1 MKTNELIYSML
12 VENTGSHFLDS
23 GGAYGRHHER
33 NASKTI
39 EDFENEP
46 EEEIIVGKYGLERNV
61 SVYHFLNGLTTDEIC
76 DKFNELNTNP
86 DNWEAEATDIKGDGY
101 LYGVSIKAWDF
112 IRDLQNVRGFDV
124 EIERGFNTYNGDSDL
139 SQTLQG
145 SLLTINDEYYYLIQI
160 HGGCDVRGG
169 YTDAKLFACDTYSDC
184 MIHEYLQEWKHEDYI
199 LEDLKEG
206 YLTAVDDDGKELTW
220 EQVENILNADVSA

>member
-12 VENTGSHFLDS
+12 VENTGSHMCDS

-46 EEEIIVGKYGLERNV
+46 EEQIIAGKYGLERNV
-61 SVYHFLNGLTTDEIC
+61 SVYHYLNGLTTDNIC

-86 DNWEAEATDIKGDGY
+86 DDWEADDEDGY
-101 LYGVSIKAWDF
+101 LYGVSKKAWNHLNFVSGCVYGD
-112 IRDLQNVRGFDV
+112 IVK
-124 EIERGFNTYNGDSDL
+124 IERGFNTYNGDSDL

-145 SLLTINDEYYYLIQI
+145 SVLEIGGKYYYLIQI

-169 YTDAKLFACDTYSDC
+169 YTDAKLFACDDEG
-184 MIHEYLQEWKHEDYI
+184 MIHEYLQEWKHEDDI
-199 LEDLKEG
+199 LEDLEEG
-206 YLTAVDDDGKELTW
+206 YITAVDDDGKELTW
-220 EQVENILNADVSA
+220 KQVEQTLELTN

>member
-12 VENTGSHFLDS
+12 VENTGSHMCDS

-39 EDFENEP
+39 EDFEKEP

-61 SVYHFLNGLTTDEIC
+61 SVYHYLNGMCLDNIC
-76 DKFNELNTNP
+76 REFNELNTNP
-86 DNWEAEATDIKGDGY
+86 DDWEADDEDGY
-101 LYGVSIKAWDF
+101 LYGVSREAWDY
-112 IRDLQNVRGFDV
+112 LKCSFDV

-145 SLLTINDEYYYLIQI
+145 STLTINDEYYYLIQI

-169 YTDAKLFACDTYSDC
+169 YTDAKLFACDIYSDDR
-184 MIHEYLQEWKHEDYI
+184 IHEYLQEYKYEDEI
-199 LEDLKEG
+199 LEDLQEG
-206 YLTAVDDDGKELTW
+206 YMTAVDDDGKELTW
-220 EQVENILNADVSA
+220 EQVEQTLELTN

>member
-12 VENTGSHFLDS
+12 VENTGSHMLDS
-23 GGAYGRHHER
+23 GGAYGRNHQR

-46 EEEIIVGKYGLERNV
+46 EEQIIVGKYGLERTI
-61 SVYHFLNGLTTDEIC
+61 SVYHYLNGLDTDEIC

-86 DNWEAEATDIKGDGY
+86 DDWDAEDEKDGY

-124 EIERGFNTYNGDSDL
+124 EIERSFNTYNGESDL
-139 SQTLQG
+139 SQILQG
-145 SLLTINDEYYYLIQI
+145 TNLTINDEYYYLIQI
-160 HGGCDVRGG
+160 HGGCDARGG
-169 YTDAKLFACDTYSDC
+169 YTDAKLFACEEEGR
-184 MIHEYLQEWKHEDYI
+184 IHEYLWEYKHEDEL
-199 LEDLKEG
+199 LEDLEEG

-220 EQVENILNADVSA
+220 EQVNKTLTADISA

>member
-12 VENTGSHFLDS
+12 VENTGSHMCDS

-39 EDFENEP
+39 EDFEKEA

-61 SVYHFLNGLTTDEIC
+61 SVYHYLNGLTTDNIC
-76 DKFNELNTNP
+76 REFNELNTNP
-86 DNWEAEATDIKGDGY
+86 DDWEADDEDGY
-101 LYGVSIKAWDF
+101 LYGVSREAWDY
-112 IRDLQNVRGFDV
+112 LKCSFDV

-145 SLLTINDEYYYLIQI
+145 STLTINDEYYYLIQI

-169 YTDAKLFACDTYSDC
+169 YTDAKLFACDTYSDG
-184 MIHEYLQEWKHEDYI
+184 MIHEYLQEWKHEDDI
-199 LEDLKEG
+199 LEDLEEG

-220 EQVENILNADVSA
+220 EQVEQTLELTN

>member
-12 VENTGSHFLDS
+12 IENTGAHFLDS

-33 NASKTI
+33 NANKTI

-46 EEEIIVGKYGLERNV
+46 EEEVIVGKYGLERTV
-61 SVYHFLNGLTTDEIC
+61 SVYHFLNGLTTDNIC
-76 DKFNELNTNP
+76 REFNELNTNP
-86 DNWEAEATDIKGDGY
+86 DNWEADDEDGY
-101 LYGVSIKAWDF
+101 LYGVSREAWDY
-112 IRDLQNVRGFDV
+112 LKCNFDV
-124 EIERGFNTYNGDSDL
+124 EIERSFNTYNGDSDL

-169 YTDAKLFACDTYSDC
+169 YTDAKLFYCDTYHDDR
-184 MIHEYLQEWKHEDYI
+184 IHEYLWEYKEQDDI
-199 LEDLKEG
+199 LEDLEEG
-206 YLTAVDDDGKELTW
+206 YITAVDDDGKELTW
-220 EQVENILNADVSA
+220 EQVEQTLELTN

>member
-1 MKTNELIYSML
+1 MKTHELIYSML
-12 VENTGSHFLDS
+12 VENTGSHILDS

-33 NASKTI
+33 NANKTI

-46 EEEIIVGKYGLERNV
+46 EEQIIVGKYGIERIV

-86 DNWEAEATDIKGDGY
+86 DNWDAEDWKDEHSI
-101 LYGVSIKAWDF
+101 YGVSSEAWEWLTDNHCVDIK
-112 IRDLQNVRGFDV
+112 RT
-124 EIERGFNTYNGDSDL
+124 FNTYNYDCDL
-139 SQTLQG
+139 TQTLQG
-145 SLLTINDEYYYLIQI
+145 SILEIFGYYYYLIQI

-169 YTDAKLFACDTYSDC
+169 YTDAKLFACDTYSDDR
-184 MIHEYLQEWKHEDYI
+184 IHEYLWEYRYEDEI
-199 LEDLKEG
+199 LQDLEEG

-220 EQVENILNADVSA
+220 EQVEEILNADKSALI